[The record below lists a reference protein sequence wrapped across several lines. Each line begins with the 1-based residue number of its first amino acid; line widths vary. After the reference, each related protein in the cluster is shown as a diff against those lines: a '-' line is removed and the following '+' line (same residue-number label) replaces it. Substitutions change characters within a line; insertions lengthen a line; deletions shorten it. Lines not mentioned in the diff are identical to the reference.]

1 MEQAVGDNAS
11 VYGSAEMDLS
21 PCTSPVPLSAE
32 SALIDSETLH
42 AQSGQGHHYGSLH
55 NHKPAANGSDPF
67 RGFDFPHDEETA
79 LEQSAASTSR
89 RGSMSSTIIGSGLS
103 TAPQTIFNSVNTL
116 MGIAMLSLPFAFKL
130 TGWVLA
136 TVQLVLVAWAT
147 NKTAKILGTILQ
159 KNKHLHSYG
168 DIAFAYGGSR
178 FHAFATFTFT
188 LDLLGALLSLV
199 LIFADSF
206 TILFPTVNSFVFK
219 LCILAVTFFTSFLP
233 LSTVSFISLF
243 GVLCSAAVLVCI
255 AICGFFSPAS
265 PGSLLNPA
273 PTSLWPTSLQGVLL
287 SWGLFMSPWGGHPVF
302 PELCRDMRH
311 PKKYGQCCNAAFLF
325 TFVLDFALAS
335 AGYLMF
341 GALAKDSL
349 TKNLM
354 SNPAYPAW
362 VSPAFCA
369 LLGLLLASK
378 LALVVRPVIT
388 VAERMFPNDE
398 PEYITYKNGKRTQ
411 ETPIRAIFARLLV
424 LGTLF
429 LLAILFTSF
438 GKIMAFFGSAICFT
452 ICLTLPLMFHL
463 KFNDE
468 DLSSV
473 GKALTKFGIV
483 VGIVGAVGGTY
494 ASIVAEA
501 T

>member
-1 MEQAVGDNAS
+1 MEQAVGESTS
-11 VYGSAEMDLS
+11 VYGSPASTDLS
-21 PCTSPVPLSAE
+21 PCTSPVPFGVNS
-32 SALIDSETLH
+32 SLIDS
-42 AQSGQGHHYGSLH
+42 QSHQNQPNGHQYGSTRPQRL
-55 NHKPAANGSDPF
+55 AVSSTDPF
-67 RGFDFPHDEETA
+67 HGFDFPHDEETA
-79 LEQSAASTSR
+79 VEPSGSLSSR
-89 RGSMSSTIIGSGLS
+89 RGSISSAIIGFGLS

-130 TGWVLA
+130 TGWVVA
-136 TVQLVLVAWAT
+136 SIQLVLVAWAT
-147 NKTAKILGTILQ
+147 NKTAKILGTILR
-159 KNKHLHSYG
+159 KHKHLHSYG
-168 DIAFAYGGSR
+168 DIAYAYGGTR

-206 TILFPTVNSFVFK
+206 KIIFPAVNSFVFK
-219 LCILAVTFFTSFLP
+219 LSILGLTFLTSFLP

-255 AICGFFSPAS
+255 AVCGFFSPVS

-273 PTSLWPTSLQGVLL
+273 PTSLWPTSFHDVLL

-302 PELCRDMRH
+302 PELYRDMRH
-311 PKKYGQCCNAAFLF
+311 PQKYSLSCNTAFLF
-325 TFVLDFALAS
+325 TFVLDFAIGA

-349 TKNLM
+349 IKNLM

-411 ETPIRAIFARLLV
+411 ETPMRAILARLLV

-429 LLAILFTSF
+429 VLAILFTSF

-463 KFNDE
+463 KFNRD
-468 DLSSV
+468 DMSIV
-473 GKALTKFGIV
+473 GKALTRFGIV
-483 VGIVGAVGGTY
+483 VGIVGAIGGTY
-494 ASIVAEA
+494 ASIF
-501 T
+501 TDST